1 MQAQQFL
8 QASLLDIVFQNRNKQ
23 YGAYSLRKFY
33 NQRLLKSLGITILLV
48 LIAVGFINAI
58 KPEARISTTMIFS
71 EPEIRQVKEQEKQD
85 KKVEPKIEKPKQDV
99 PQQKT
104 LKAKADA
111 FVTPIIVDKVVTTK
125 IKDLRDEA
133 FIDRFD
139 SDDGDEKIPV
149 GTVIA
154 QKATKGVDSGAIKK
168 PEPQVDIFTPTNSA
182 EVMPEYPGG
191 NAVLVKFLK
200 KHLQTPDGM
209 EAGDMVSVK
218 VKFVVQYNGEISQFS
233 IVQDGGEAYNEEV
246 LRVLKKMPKWI
257 PGKTNGTNVS
267 VYFLQSV
274 TFTVQE

>member
-23 YGAYSLRKFY
+23 YGAYNLRKLY
-33 NQRLLKSLGITILLV
+33 NQRLLKSLGITLLLA

-58 KPEARISTTMIFS
+58 KPSEKITGIISVQET
-71 EPEIRQVKEQEKQD
+71 ELGKVKDEDKKE

-104 LKAKADA
+104 LKAKADD
-111 FVTPIIVDKVVTTK
+111 FTTPLIVDKKVVLK
-125 IKDLRDEA
+125 VRDLRDDA
-133 FIDRFD
+133 FIADFR
-139 SDDGDEKIPV
+139 SDDGAEKIPV
-149 GTVIA
+149 GVFIA
-154 QKATKGVDSGAIKK
+154 PIATKGVDSGVIKK

-191 NAVLVKFLK
+191 NAALVKFLK

-209 EAGDMVSVK
+209 EEGDMVSVK

-233 IVQDGGEAYNEEV
+233 IVQDGGETYNEEV
-246 LRVLKKMPKWI
+246 MRVLKKMPNWI

-267 VYFLQSV
+267 VYFVQTV
-274 TFTVQE
+274 TFTAQE